1 MTAIHFIKYMTGNTM
16 LTYQTNHAEPHYKC
30 IPEPTIIGN
39 TYNNYTIANQDD
51 IRKKLNHLL
60 SKNALLSIKVP
71 GKFAT
76 STLLTTIT
84 CIEGDHI
91 FLGGFQN
98 ERFNKD
104 LLMQSTVA
112 VSANFEGIAVNFILS
127 DFNGHDIDATFNL
140 KAPLPQSMEWVQR
153 RDARRVKVPINI
165 PVKIQ
170 YKNQAEYFNV
180 TDISV
185 TGLSYINQVENLQP
199 TIIGGLHTDCNIVLP
214 DKSIL
219 PACLEIVNNITIP
232 LKHSKQVNR
241 VGCEIKQASYRLDT
255 ALQRLIN
262 QIDFHY
268 Q

>member
-1 MTAIHFIKYMTGNTM
+1 M
-16 LTYQTNHAEPHYKC
+16 LTDQTNHAEPHYQYS
-30 IPEPTIIGN
+30 PELAIMEN
-39 TYNNYTIANQDD
+39 AYDNYTIANQDD
-51 IRKKLNHLL
+51 IKKKLNHLL
-60 SKNALLSIKVP
+60 SKNALLSIKVS

-98 ERFNKD
+98 DRFNKD
-104 LLMQSTVA
+104 LLMQSTVV
-112 VSANFEGIAVNFILS
+112 VSANFESIAVSFILS
-127 DFNGHDIDATFNL
+127 EFNGHDIDATFNL
-140 KAPLPQSMEWVQR
+140 KAPLPQSMVWVQR
-153 RDARRVKVPINI
+153 RDARRVKIPINI

-185 TGLSYINQVENLQP
+185 TGLSYIHQSETQQP

-219 PACLEIVNNITIP
+219 LACLEIVNNTTIP
-232 LKHSKQVNR
+232 LKHTRQINR
-241 VGCEIKQASYRLDT
+241 IGCEIKRASYRLDT

>member
-1 MTAIHFIKYMTGNTM
+1 M
-16 LTYQTNHAEPHYKC
+16 LTYQANHADPHHKC
-30 IPEPTIIGN
+30 TTEPTIIDN
-39 TYNNYTIANQDD
+39 AYNNYTVANQDD

-76 STLLTTIT
+76 STLLTMIT
-84 CIEGDHI
+84 CIEGGYI

-104 LLMQSTVA
+104 LLMQSTVV
-112 VSANFEGIAVNFILS
+112 VSANLDGIAVSFILS
-127 DFNGHDIDATFNL
+127 EFNGHDIDATFNL
-140 KAPLPQSMEWVQR
+140 KAPLPQSIEWVQR

-165 PVKIQ
+165 PVKMQ
-170 YKNQAEYFNV
+170 YKNQAECFNV

-185 TGLSYINQVENLQP
+185 TGLSYINQFENQQP
-199 TIIGGLHTDCNIVLP
+199 TVIGGLHTDCNIILP

-219 PACLEIVNNITIP
+219 QACLEIVNNKTMP
-232 LKHSKQVNR
+232 LKHTRQISR
-241 VGCEIKQASYRLDT
+241 VGCEIKRASYRLDT

>member
-1 MTAIHFIKYMTGNTM
+1 M
-16 LTYQTNHAEPHYKC
+16 LTYQENHTEPHYKC
-30 IPEPTIIGN
+30 PPELAITGN
-39 TYNNYTIANQDD
+39 AYNNYTIANQDD

-60 SKNALLSIKVP
+60 SKNTLLSIKVP

-104 LLMQSTVA
+104 LLMQSTVV
-112 VSANFEGIAVNFILS
+112 VSANFKGIAVNFILS
-127 DFNGHDIDATFNL
+127 DFNGHDIGATFNL
-140 KAPLPQSMEWVQR
+140 KAPLPQSIEWVQR
-153 RDARRVKVPINI
+153 RDARRVKIPINI

-170 YKNQAEYFNV
+170 YKNQAECFTV

-185 TGLSYINQVENLQP
+185 TGLSYINQSENQQP
-199 TIIGGLHTDCNIVLP
+199 TIIGELHTDCKIVLP
-214 DKSIL
+214 DKSIFL
-219 PACLEIVNNITIP
+219 ACLEIVNNITVP
-232 LKHSKQVNR
+232 LKHTRQINR
-241 VGCEIKQASYRLDT
+241 VGCEIKRASYQLDT

-262 QIDFHY
+262 QIDVHY

>member
-1 MTAIHFIKYMTGNTM
+1 M
-16 LTYQTNHAEPHYKC
+16 LTYQANHADPHHKC
-30 IPEPTIIGN
+30 TTEPTIIDN
-39 TYNNYTIANQDD
+39 AYNNYTVANQDD

-76 STLLTTIT
+76 STLLTMIT
-84 CIEGDHI
+84 CIEGGYI

-104 LLMQSTVA
+104 LLMQSTVV
-112 VSANFEGIAVNFILS
+112 VSANLDGIAVSFILS
-127 DFNGHDIDATFNL
+127 EFNGHDIDATFNL
-140 KAPLPQSMEWVQR
+140 KAPLPQSIEWVQR

-165 PVKIQ
+165 PVKMQ
-170 YKNQAEYFNV
+170 YKNQVECFNV

-185 TGLSYINQVENLQP
+185 TGLSYINQSENQQP
-199 TIIGGLHTDCNIVLP
+199 TVIGGLHTDCNIILP

-219 PACLEIVNNITIP
+219 QACLEIVNNKTIP
-232 LKHSKQVNR
+232 LKHTRQISR
-241 VGCEIKQASYRLDT
+241 VGCEIKRASYRLDT

>member
-1 MTAIHFIKYMTGNTM
+1 M
-16 LTYQTNHAEPHYKC
+16 LTYQANHAEPHHKC
-30 IPEPTIIGN
+30 TAEPPVIGN
-39 TYNNYTIANQDD
+39 AYNNYTITNQGD

-60 SKNALLSIKVP
+60 NKNALLSIKVP

-84 CIEGDHI
+84 CIEGGHI

-104 LLMQSTVA
+104 LLMQSTVV
-112 VSANFEGIAVNFILS
+112 VSANLEGIAVSFILS
-127 DFNGHDIDATFNL
+127 EFNGHDIDATFNL
-140 KAPLPQSMEWVQR
+140 KAPLPQTMEWMQR

-165 PVKIQ
+165 PIKIQ
-170 YKNQAEYFNV
+170 YRNQVEYFDV
-180 TDISV
+180 ADISV
-185 TGLSYINQVENLQP
+185 TGLSYINQSETQQP
-199 TIIGGLHTDCNIVLP
+199 AIIGSLHTDCNIVLP
-214 DKSIL
+214 DKNIL
-219 PACLEIVNNITIP
+219 LARLEIVNNITIP
-232 LKHSKQVNR
+232 LRHTGQINR